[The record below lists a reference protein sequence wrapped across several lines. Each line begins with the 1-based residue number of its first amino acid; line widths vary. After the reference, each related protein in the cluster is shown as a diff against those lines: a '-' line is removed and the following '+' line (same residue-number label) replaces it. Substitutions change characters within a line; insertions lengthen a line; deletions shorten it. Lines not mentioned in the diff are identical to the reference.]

1 MRIIIVLTIYNIL
14 LISSFLYTYL
24 FSSED
29 IKVRY
34 LKDVTGLEEDQAI
47 DVLMNYE
54 ITLEYVESSTEKDK
68 VLYTSPKAG
77 ELVYDKQMVTLYIS
91 KGYLREKYQNIEN
104 TLYEDN
110 KEYLNNLV
118 KDYKIELT
126 VTYKKD
132 KTMLDGLISNLNTL
146 DQYVDFNEQ
155 LEIVVISNPKTVVLP
170 DFIGKNYVEVLK
182 FAQENDLNII
192 VEFIPILYLNNHVV
206 GQSVLPGEEVLKNSN
221 PIIIYLSKE
230 I

>member
-1 MRIIIVLTIYNIL
+1 MINRWL
-14 LISSFLYTYL
+14 
-24 FSSED
+24 
-29 IKVRY
+29 
-34 LKDVTGLEEDQAI
+34 
-47 DVLMNYE
+47 
-54 ITLEYVESSTEKDK
+54 
-68 VLYTSPKAG
+68 
-77 ELVYDKQMVTLYIS
+77 LYIS

-118 KDYKIELT
+118 KNYKIELT

-132 KTMLDGLISNLNTL
+132 KTMLDGLISNQNTL
-146 DQYVDFNEQ
+146 DRYVDFGEQ

-170 DFIGKNYVEVLK
+170 DFIGKNYIEVLK

-206 GQSVLPGEEVLKNSN
+206 GQSVLPGEEILKNSN